1 MPLRSIKDYEGLLA
15 QLEERQTSIISAA
28 NTPRVTPSE
37 CRGFEP
43 RMVHLFKPIYHP
55 FFNGKCTQAAPAIG
69 RLALMRADLC
79 ARDGR
84 PIAHPRRRTLEK
96 TIFCVVCSMLVYY
109 NDGSFCVCVCIDRR
123 ERTSEEKNR
132 ASSGVESLQTSLF
145 LLRGRSLRRRRSLCS
160 RLAHNF
166 FFTARSDSHLFDHI
180 RHFIAV

>member
-1 MPLRSIKDYEGLLA
+1 MTTYSLHDMDTCTAIQKTNYICIFVVFT
-15 QLEERQTSIISAA
+15 TSRFYTS
-28 NTPRVTPSE
+28 
-37 CRGFEP
+37 
-43 RMVHLFKPIYHP
+43 FKPIYHP

-96 TIFCVVCSMLVYY
+96 TFFCVVCSMLVYY

>member
-1 MPLRSIKDYEGLLA
+1 
-15 QLEERQTSIISAA
+15 
-28 NTPRVTPSE
+28 
-37 CRGFEP
+37 
-43 RMVHLFKPIYHP
+43 MVHLFKPIYHP
-55 FFNGKCTQAAPAIG
+55 FFNGKCISPKQRRTNWTSRVDARRPLRARWTPHRAPATENTRENIF
-69 RLALMRADLC
+69 LC
-79 ARDGR
+79 RVLDASVLQRW
-84 PIAHPRRRTLEK
+84 
-96 TIFCVVCSMLVYY
+96 LVL
-109 NDGSFCVCVCIDRR
+109 CVCVCIDRR